1 MKRAEA
7 QSCKEALD
15 SCIECSHSIEIHYEE
30 DGAKPIIAKVHFPFK
45 AKLREVATELVR
57 WNINRDSME
66 DKQRALVDLM
76 PALKIDVL
84 HQVPDIHRSVK
95 NV

>member
-1 MKRAEA
+1 MKKRAEA
-7 QSCKEALD
+7 ISCKDALD
-15 SCIECSHSIEIHYEE
+15 SCIECSHSIEIHYKEE
-30 DGAKPIIAKVHFPFK
+30 GAKPILARVHFPFK

-76 PALKIDVL
+76 PALKKDVI
-84 HQVPDIHRSVK
+84 HQVQNIHILL
-95 NV
+95 